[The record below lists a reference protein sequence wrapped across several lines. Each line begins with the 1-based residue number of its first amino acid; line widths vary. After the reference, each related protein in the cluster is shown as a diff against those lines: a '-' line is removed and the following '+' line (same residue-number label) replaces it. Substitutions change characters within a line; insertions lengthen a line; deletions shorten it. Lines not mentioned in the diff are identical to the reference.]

1 MTLHMLMQ
9 MAASHTFRT
18 AEAAIFAIHPS
29 MPLHKGAPMQHPKQ
43 QPMWRLKVAV
53 LKDLLRHRLTA
64 HTAMATP
71 EGSRRPPK
79 VAQGHLQTLL
89 PTGPRLLISMGSIN
103 APMRPSSALCSCPLP
118 LLALVSCG
126 QRQTMSMGSVLPPLD
141 PLPRLGCPPQGPLLA
156 AQVSGVRLSISESA
170 RAAAEDAK
178 AQAEAGKAAAE
189 IASVTAEASRARP
202 RSRCAGWNRPGL
214 QLRQLKQRQRTAG
227 VRLKRHAAG
236 LRQCLDGKEQ
246 ARWQAEGARKQEAAN
261 VSELKRSVDSLKQA
275 LQQAVAD
282 AQAQA
287 QEAAHHKAAT
297 ATALSRSQQLENT
310 SVRCSQQLHARL
322 CCLCFGPF
330 NREVHIAHM
339 LCQDLQRGSCKG
351 KLYLP
356 LYSPYVPLLCACMVD
371 DTDLVS
377 APP

>member
-1 MTLHMLMQ
+1 MQTAARRNPQVTDVEQVKDQQDNTLAIQVYAGTGAAAATSPAPWIQAGANACNSPDVDHGSSTLISLLHQVIHSLTDPVRHALDQPCCFMDANNPSLCLLCAICSDFSTPPLTLHMLMQ

-29 MPLHKGAPMQHPKQ
+29 MPLHMGAPMQHPKQ

-53 LKDLLRHRLTA
+53 LKDLLRHRLIA

-89 PTGPRLLISMGSIN
+89 STGPRLLISMGSIKP
-103 APMRPSSALCSCPLP
+103 PMRPPSALRSCPLP

-141 PLPRLGCPPQGPLLA
+141 PLPRLGRSPQGPLLA

-189 IASVTAEASRARP
+189 IASVTAEAVRARP

-227 VRLKRHAAG
+227 VRLKRHAG
-236 LRQCLDGKEQ
+236 R
-246 ARWQAEGARKQEAAN
+246 
-261 VSELKRSVDSLKQA
+261 RSPD
-275 LQQAVAD
+275 
-282 AQAQA
+282 
-287 QEAAHHKAAT
+287 
-297 ATALSRSQQLENT
+297 
-310 SVRCSQQLHARL
+310 
-322 CCLCFGPF
+322 
-330 NREVHIAHM
+330 
-339 LCQDLQRGSCKG
+339 
-351 KLYLP
+351 
-356 LYSPYVPLLCACMVD
+356 
-371 DTDLVS
+371 
-377 APP
+377 